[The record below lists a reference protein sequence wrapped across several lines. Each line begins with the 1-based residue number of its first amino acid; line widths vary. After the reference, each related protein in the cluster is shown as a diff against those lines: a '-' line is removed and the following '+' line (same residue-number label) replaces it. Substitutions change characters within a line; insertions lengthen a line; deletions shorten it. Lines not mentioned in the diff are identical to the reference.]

1 LSSREKLHGVTAQ
14 SETTQEPELP
24 ALPPVRARLN
34 QPRRAFIG
42 VAEVVAAGL
51 LVWLAFWLWSKA
63 GVTVVQTLDDSRPP
77 YVSHRYFGHW
87 MSLSILSGTAA
98 AVLVLD
104 ALRQFMLAAR
114 ARPRG
119 KGRRRK

>member
-1 LSSREKLHGVTAQ
+1 VTAQ
-14 SETTQEPELP
+14 PEITQEPELP

-63 GVTVVQTLDDSRPP
+63 GVTVVQTLDDGRPP

-87 MSLSILSGTAA
+87 MSLSILSGTVA

-104 ALRQFMLAAR
+104 ALRQFVLAAR

>member
-1 LSSREKLHGVTAQ
+1 MTAQ
-14 SETTQEPELP
+14 PETAQEPELP

-34 QPRRAFIG
+34 QPRRGFVAA
-42 VAEVVAAGL
+42 AEVLVAAGL
-51 LVWLAFWLWSKA
+51 IWLAFLLWPQGIATISQ
-63 GVTVVQTLDDSRPP
+63 VLDDGRPP
-77 YVSHRYFGHW
+77 YVSHRYFGNW
-87 MSLSILSGTAA
+87 MTLSIFCGIIA

-104 ALRQFMLAAR
+104 AVRQLVLATR

>member
-1 LSSREKLHGVTAQ
+1 VTAQ
-14 SETTQEPELP
+14 PETTQEPELP

-42 VAEVVAAGL
+42 LAELVVAGL

-63 GVTVVQTLDDSRPP
+63 GVTVTQVVDDGRPP
-77 YVSHRYFGHW
+77 YVSHRFYGHW
-87 MSLSILSGTAA
+87 MSLSVLSGMVA

-104 ALRQFMLAAR
+104 ALRQFALAFQ
-114 ARPRG
+114 ARPKA